1 MKLKS
6 FFSIAI
12 TIVFFTSCSVASK
25 SKTSTVKT
33 MDIINGG
40 VYTKPLLADLEV
52 KEAKVTATAKGTLSK
67 DGIDFVKNLAVAN
80 ALKSTNGDILV
91 EPKYE
96 IETSGD
102 DIVVVVSGFPANY
115 KNMRQL
121 RAEDSLF
128 LKNRV
133 MLNAGSATI
142 KTNESTS
149 AGAEQTKKS
158 STGRVILGILG
169 LGLLVTLLVGGI

>member
-1 MKLKS
+1 MKIKS
-6 FFSIAI
+6 FFSII
-12 TIVFFTSCSVASK
+12 TVLIIFSSCSVASK

-33 MDIINGG
+33 MDINNGG

-52 KEAKVTATAKGTLSK
+52 KEAKVTATAKGTISK
-67 DGIDFVKNLAVAN
+67 DGVDFVKNLAVAN
-80 ALKSTNGDILV
+80 ALKTNNGDILV
-91 EPKYE
+91 EPKYD

-102 DIVVVVSGFPANY
+102 DIVVVVSGFSANY

-121 RAEDSLF
+121 KTEDSLF

-133 MLNAGSATI
+133 MLNAGTSSI

-149 AGAEQTKKS
+149 AGVEPNKKS
-158 STGRVILGILG
+158 NTGRTLLAILG
-169 LGLLVTLLVGGI
+169 LSILVSLLVGG